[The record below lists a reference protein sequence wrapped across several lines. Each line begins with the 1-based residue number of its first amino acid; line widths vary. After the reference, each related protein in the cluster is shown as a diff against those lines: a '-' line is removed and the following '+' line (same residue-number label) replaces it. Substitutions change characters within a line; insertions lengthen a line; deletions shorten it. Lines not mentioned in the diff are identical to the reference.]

1 MCMRYTLERNVEYVP
16 NQVLVVTVSLG
27 CEVQPVLV
35 PVFMPKDITFSVFR
49 LQRRAIFRLVKC

>member
-1 MCMRYTLERNVEYVP
+1 MCMRYTLERNVECVL
-16 NQVLVVTVSLG
+16 NQVLVVTVSHG

-35 PVFMPKDITFSVFR
+35 PVFMPKDIKFSVFR